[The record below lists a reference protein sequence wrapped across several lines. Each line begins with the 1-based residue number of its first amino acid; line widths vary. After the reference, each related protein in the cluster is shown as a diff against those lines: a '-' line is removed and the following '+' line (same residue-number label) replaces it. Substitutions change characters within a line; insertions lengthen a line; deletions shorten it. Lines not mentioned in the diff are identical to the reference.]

1 MSVPDILR
9 NIGEKF
15 EASAT
20 VRNVYGEP
28 VSTGNRTVIPVAR
41 IAYGFGG
48 GGGGGRPNQEPQEF
62 GGGGGGRVSAV
73 PVGIIEITPESTRF
87 IPFVDWRKLGWIV
100 GISFAVGFLW
110 GVRRSGS

>member
-1 MSVPDILR
+1 MLR

-28 VSTGNRTVIPVAR
+28 VSMGNRTVIPVAR

-48 GGGGGRPNQEPQEF
+48 GGGRPNQEPQGF

-73 PVGIIEITPESTRF
+73 PVGVIEITPENTRF
-87 IPFVDWRKLGWIV
+87 IPFTDWRKLGWIA
-100 GISFAVGFLW
+100 GIAFAVGFLC
-110 GVRRSGS
+110 GTHRGGS